1 MKKKLFGILLLA
13 AMLLVCLATAAFAE
27 EKTLLT
33 PPTDFVFNTETGE
46 FTFTT
51 TDDNAGYYF
60 VRVYPV
66 IGGEEASEYVASSR
80 RINAGKLGEKKGK
93 VDVSTIGWGTYHV
106 KLITFAASGTNY
118 QAPDPVIINAYYG
131 VGGVLEKPEL
141 MVITDGNT
149 AEFIVDWY
157 SISDYYEYQFMP
169 NVTFNVYS
177 DEACTALVMTDTV
190 DLNDLRAT
198 MDTHPAGGYI
208 WGFSTTS
215 NHPYLN
221 GMGFANT
228 VWPYVLPAGTYYAT
242 VQAISD
248 NEAVIAS
255 SKVSD
260 VVTFTLTDAEPSGE
274 YTAVKTAL
282 WQDPG
287 VMGVPTAKPGGAP
300 GRVDEA
306 ATQTTTSYAE

>member
-27 EKTLLT
+27 EKTPLT

-66 IGGEEASEYVASSR
+66 IDGEEASEYVASSR

-118 QAPDPVIINAYYG
+118 QAPAPVIVNAYYG
-131 VGGVLEKPEL
+131 VGGVLEKPEM

-177 DEACTALVMTDTV
+177 DEACTALVMTDTI

-208 WGFSTTS
+208 WGYSTTS

-282 WQDPG
+282 WKDPTT
-287 VMGVPTAKPGGAP
+287 MGVPCAVPGTHADRIDAAK
-300 GRVDEA
+300 
-306 ATQTTTSYAE
+306 TQTTTSYAE